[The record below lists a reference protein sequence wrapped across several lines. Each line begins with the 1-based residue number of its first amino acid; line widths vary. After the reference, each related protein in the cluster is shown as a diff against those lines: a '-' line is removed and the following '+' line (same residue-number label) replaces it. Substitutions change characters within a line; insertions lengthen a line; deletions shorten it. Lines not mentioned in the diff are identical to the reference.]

1 MEELKESRCR
11 LQRYLLGKVVTAG
24 QRVAVGLDRVLA
36 PDRKH
41 VGVMAADEAVLAPQ
55 REQRGGHLLTA
66 RGGRVVIGQV
76 DGGGGAI
83 VLAGAVDRGRVAE
96 APQVLVHGLRVE
108 RLATAAQGAQPAAD
122 PAVGVVAEHLLWE
135 RLRLGEE
142 EPVPVAEAEFSAGV
156 LEGVPG
162 RDDVQHRELGDRVR
176 VVKRHPVS
184 DPGAA
189 VVARH
194 GELIEAQIAHHQYL
208 VPRHGALAVGLV
220 AGAAGGLAAVAVAA
234 QVGQDHGVV
243 FGENG
248 GHVMPHDVGLRV
260 AVQQQ
265 HGTAAAADQR
275 VDADAAGCRGS
286 LLEQAGQRNRHGCL
300 IPVAELT

>member
-1 MEELKESRCR
+1 
-11 LQRYLLGKVVTAG
+11 
-24 QRVAVGLDRVLA
+24 
-36 PDRKH
+36 
-41 VGVMAADEAVLAPQ
+41 
-55 REQRGGHLLTA
+55 
-66 RGGRVVIGQV
+66 
-76 DGGGGAI
+76 
-83 VLAGAVDRGRVAE
+83 VDRGRVAE

-108 RLATAAQGAQPAAD
+108 RLAAAAQGAQPAAD
-122 PAVGVVAEHLLWE
+122 PAVGVVAEHLLGE

-142 EPVPVAEAEFSAGV
+142 EPVPVSEAEFPAGV

-162 RDDVQHRELGDRVR
+162 RDDVQHRELGDRIR
-176 VVKRHPVS
+176 VVECHPVT

-194 GELIEAQIAHHQYL
+194 GELLKAQIAHHQHL
-208 VPRHGALAVGLV
+208 VPGHRALAVGLV
-220 AGAAGGLAAVAVAA
+220 AGAAWGLAAVAVAT
-234 QVGQDHGVV
+234 QVGQDHGMV
-243 FGENG
+243 FGEYW

-275 VDADAAGCRGS
+275 VDADAAGCGCS

-300 IPVAELT
+300 IPLAKLT

>member
-1 MEELKESRCR
+1 M
-11 LQRYLLGKVVTAG
+11 TTG

-36 PDRKH
+36 PDREH

-76 DGGGGAI
+76 DGGGGTI
-83 VLAGAVDRGRVAE
+83 ILAGAVDRCRVAE

-108 RLATAAQGAQPAAD
+108 RLAAAAQGAQPAVD
-122 PAVGVVAEHLLWE
+122 PAVGIGAEHLLGE

-142 EPVPVAEAEFSAGV
+142 EPVPVGEAEFPAGV

-162 RDDVQHRELGDRVR
+162 RDDVQYRELGDRIR
-176 VVKRHPVS
+176 VVERHPVT
-184 DPGAA
+184 DPAAA

-194 GELIEAQIAHHQYL
+194 GELLKAQIAHHQHL
-208 VPRHGALAVGLV
+208 VPGHRALAVGLV
-220 AGAAGGLAAVAVAA
+220 AGAAGGLATVAVAA
-234 QVGQDHGVV
+234 QVGQDHGMV
-243 FGENG
+243 FGEYW

-275 VDADAAGCRGS
+275 VDADAAGCGGS

-300 IPVAELT
+300 IPLAKLT

>member
-1 MEELKESRCR
+1 M
-11 LQRYLLGKVVTAG
+11 TAG

-36 PDRKH
+36 PDREH
-41 VGVMAADEAVLAPQ
+41 VAVMAADEAVLAPQ
-55 REQRGGHLLTA
+55 REQRGGHLLTP
-66 RGGRVVIGQV
+66 RGRRVVVDQV
-76 DGGGGAI
+76 DAGGGAV

-96 APQVLVHGLRVE
+96 APHVLVHGLRVE
-108 RLATAAQGAQPAAD
+108 RLAAAAQGAQPAAD
-122 PAVGVVAEHLLWE
+122 PAVGVIAEHLLGK

-142 EPVPVAEAEFSAGV
+142 EPVPVAKAEFSVGV

-162 RDDVQHRELGDRVR
+162 RDDVQYRELGDHIR
-176 VVKRHPVS
+176 VVECHPVT

-194 GELIEAQIAHHQYL
+194 GELLKAQIAHHQHL
-208 VPRHGALAVGLV
+208 VPGHRALAVGLM

-243 FGENG
+243 FGEHG

-275 VDADAAGCRGS
+275 VDADAAGCGGS
-286 LLEQAGQRNRHGCL
+286 SLEQAGQRNRHGCL
-300 IPVAELT
+300 IPVAEPT